1 MSIVHYWIQVS
12 IKVLQS
18 RISITELLAPQPAR
32 PWRSPGE
39 QGWKILSAGH
49 CFFSIFDNSRKTNG
63 RAFSGQTALR
73 LYTSYNHCPCA
84 RPAHEAESGPW
95 PNSKCSN
102 SVEVECSFLRL
113 KLCQRRRRDRHWRN
127 SRKTNYK
134 ELSNTKARVSVHWR
148 AKSHA
153 EWPRGG
159 KEFQHPA
166 RIKPVSLYGTRLT
179 ATRVN
184 H

>member
-1 MSIVHYWIQVS
+1 MSRFTCSNSQCWAWTS
-12 IKVLQS
+12 E
-18 RISITELLAPQPAR
+18 ISFTR
-32 PWRSPGE
+32 PT
-39 QGWKILSAGH
+39 
-49 CFFSIFDNSRKTNG
+49 FFS
-63 RAFSGQTALR
+63 FSLYKSGNYWPVKKLRGCTETKITAHDPGQHMPA
-73 LYTSYNHCPCA
+73 SQCP
-84 RPAHEAESGPW
+84 E